1 MRDTAGVSE
10 FDFEA
15 TFGDDYLH
23 FYLPMLTAERSEAE
37 VDEIVAALD
46 LTAGERVLDAP
57 CGHGRISNVLC
68 RRGIAVVGV
77 DRTQQF
83 LDLARRDAD
92 ALGVAVDYR
101 LGDLTDLDAVLD
113 ETFDVAINWFTSFGY
128 HDDTTN
134 KAILAGYHRALRPG
148 GRLLIETLH
157 RDWFVRNHVSTPF
170 AQITS
175 VGDDVMFDESSF
187 DSRIGRVNTVRT
199 VIRDGQTRRSQHFVR
214 LPSAPE
220 LETWLESAGFHDVT
234 ITARDGS
241 PLTVESRRMLTI
253 ARA

>member
-1 MRDTAGVSE
+1 MSE

-23 FYLPMLTAERSEAE
+23 FYLPMLTAERNEAE
-37 VDEIVAALD
+37 VEEIVAALD
-46 LTAGERVLDAP
+46 LTAGDRVLDAP
-57 CGHGRISNVLC
+57 CGHGRISNALS

-92 ALGVAVDYR
+92 ALGVTVNYR

-113 ETFDVAINWFTSFGY
+113 ETFDAAINWFTSFGY

-134 KAILAGYHRALRPG
+134 KVILAGYHRVLRPG
-148 GRLLIETLH
+148 GTLLIETLH
-157 RDWFVRNHVSTPF
+157 RDWFVRHHVPTPF
-170 AQITS
+170 AQVTS
-175 VGDDVMFDESSF
+175 VGDDVMFDQSSF
-187 DSRIGRVNTVRT
+187 DPRMGRVNTVRT
-199 VIRDGQTRRSQHFVR
+199 VIRDGLTRRSQHFVR
-214 LPSAPE
+214 LPSASE
-220 LETWLESAGFHDVT
+220 LESWLEGAGFHDVA

-241 PLTVESRRMLTI
+241 PLTFDSRRMLTI